1 MSPLTGNNDTF
12 AIEDFIK
19 MDERQ
24 EMTTTAAAAAALEQ
38 ADLFGLKC

>member
-24 EMTTTAAAAAALEQ
+24 EMTTTAAAALEQ
-38 ADLFGLKC
+38 ADLFGLKR

>member
-24 EMTTTAAAAAALEQ
+24 EMTTTAAAAALEQ
-38 ADLFGLKC
+38 ADLFGLKR